1 MIPSPASSAT
11 LVSPGPYHH
20 QKLDF
25 NVVIKPKGHL
35 EPHVSNLPRRT
46 LVRRRAV
53 MEESESS
60 NKGSSKTRP
69 AHSPRAGAEPQHP
82 AVCVQALGEGT
93 DVYVSWRDVEDW
105 NGVVIRVEDVEE
117 NDRGVPTLSRSDFL
131 KFMTTASGK
140 ILIVGS
146 GGRVSAF
153 AVALGILCRGS
164 RRDIIRTYMELHDT
178 GGLEDCWRGL
188 LSREG
193 LEWVIGQQQ

>member
-11 LVSPGPYHH
+11 LVSPESYHYE
-20 QKLDF
+20 KLNF
-25 NVVIKPKGHL
+25 NIAIKPKGHL

-46 LVRRRAV
+46 LVKRRFV
-53 MEESESS
+53 VEESESS
-60 NKGSSKTRP
+60 NKGNCKTLS
-69 AHSPRAGAEPQHP
+69 AHSPRAGAEPRHSG
-82 AVCVQALGEGT
+82 VCVQALGEGT

-105 NGVVIRVEDVEE
+105 NGAVIRVEDMEE

-131 KFMTTASGK
+131 KSMTNASGK

-146 GGRVSAF
+146 GGRVNAF

-164 RRDIIRTYMELHDT
+164 RRDVIKTYMELHDT

-193 LEWVIGQQQ
+193 LEWVIGQQ

>member
-11 LVSPGPYHH
+11 LVSPESYHYE
-20 QKLDF
+20 KINL
-25 NVVIKPKGHL
+25 NIAIKPKGHL

-46 LVRRRAV
+46 LVKRRAV
-53 MEESESS
+53 VEESESS
-60 NKGSSKTRP
+60 NKGSCKTRS
-69 AHSPRAGAEPQHP
+69 AHSPRAGAEPQHS

-105 NGVVIRVEDVEE
+105 NGAVIRVEDVEE

-131 KFMTTASGK
+131 KSMTTASGK

-146 GGRVSAF
+146 GRRVNAF

-164 RRDIIRTYMELHDT
+164 RRDVIKTYMELHDT

-193 LEWVIGQQQ
+193 LEWVIGQQ

>member
-11 LVSPGPYHH
+11 LVSPMPYCPP
-20 QKLDF
+20 KLDF

-46 LVRRRAV
+46 LVKRRAV
-53 MEESESS
+53 VEESESS
-60 NKGSSKTRP
+60 SKGSSKTRP
-69 AHSPRAGAEPQHP
+69 ARSPRAGAEPQHP
-82 AVCVQALGEGT
+82 AVSVQALGEGT
-93 DVYVSWRDVEDW
+93 DVFVSCRDVEDW
-105 NGVVIRVEDVEE
+105 NGAVMRVEDVEE

-131 KFMTTASGK
+131 ESMTTASGK

-146 GGRVSAF
+146 RGRVNAF
-153 AVALGILCRGS
+153 AVALGILCQGKLE
-164 RRDIIRTYMELHDT
+164 RRHKTYMELHDT